1 VLEPGAEVAAG
12 TTVAPHTVVE
22 APVA

>member
-12 TTVAPHTVVE
+12 SELAPHTVVRGPT
-22 APVA
+22 A